1 MKTTSRRDATLASA
15 KKKIMQHVRVAE
27 GRHHAEP
34 TCDNC
39 GLMSLRTFRDGTLHR
54 HCDILGLYIPDHEM
68 FPSCQLHT
76 WQNRT
81 SCTIARTGVK
91 WEKGGEA

>member
-1 MKTTSRRDATLASA
+1 MSETMTRAMR
-15 KKKIMQHVRVAE
+15 KKVRVAQ
-27 GRHHAEP
+27 GRHQGEP

-54 HCDILGLYIPDHEM
+54 HCDIMGLFIPDEEM
-68 FPSCQLHT
+68 FPSCNLHT

-81 SCTIARTGVK
+81 SRTLARKDVK
-91 WEKGGEA
+91 WEKGGTA